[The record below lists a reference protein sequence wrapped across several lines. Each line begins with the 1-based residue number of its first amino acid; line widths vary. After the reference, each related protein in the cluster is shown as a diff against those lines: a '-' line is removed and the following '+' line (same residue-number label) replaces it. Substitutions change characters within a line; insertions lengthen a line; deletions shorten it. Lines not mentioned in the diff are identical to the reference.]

1 MNRVPDF
8 LSRTHDARDPDPWLA
23 LYLDRST
30 PLDLAVKRAWLS
42 ESSSK
47 SRQFLLPLVRPLAR
61 AFIVLIQ
68 IARVLLPKAFDSS
81 KTLHRV
87 LVWGLKTWVRPEANW
102 LILRHFHI
110 GSENLDFIARN
121 VPGVNVPLSP
131 LRPRTLDDLK
141 DDLFLKHDLNL
152 YNFIINLNL
161 RLAETDGKIT
171 PVNRPDF
178 SGITVGELDIGPLPN
193 RWTNFVD
200 LETAIEMFTPLY
212 QLFMTDGDFWRSV
225 NSLQLDET
233 IGLYVARILG
243 MPEGLFLINNKHP
256 LVPLSTLRAGH
267 RLVLHGLASEM
278 LHTILANGKRAE
290 LAKQASTVGAG

>member
-1 MNRVPDF
+1 MNRIPDF
-8 LSRTHDARDPDPWLA
+8 LSRSHDPRDPDPWLA

-68 IARVLLPKAFDSS
+68 IVRVLLPRAFASS

-121 VPGVNVPLSP
+121 VPGIKVPLSP
-131 LRPRTLDDLK
+131 LRPRTLNDLK

-152 YNFIINLNL
+152 YNFIINLNQ
-161 RLAETDGKIT
+161 RLEETDSKIT

-225 NSLQLDET
+225 NSLQFDET
-233 IGLYVARILG
+233 VGLYVARILG
-243 MPEGLFLINNKHP
+243 LPEGLFLINNKHP

-278 LHTILANGKRAE
+278 LHTILANGKRGE
-290 LAKQASTVGAG
+290 PAKQASTVDGG